1 MENKTNTIKN
11 ELTQFTGTE
20 NYYRYHDLLLTDGVY
35 YLAEAAN
42 CFWLMDAVWAHSS
55 TKGWLGKEDFISC
68 KLNVQDSVGKLTFDD
83 GNKNILASQHI
94 PYTDFPLDKVQLFLV
109 RGEAQFVVMLPSEY

>member
-1 MENKTNTIKN
+1 MENKTITIKN
-11 ELTQFTGTE
+11 ELSQFIGTE
-20 NYYRYHDLLLTDGVY
+20 NYYRYHNLLLTDGAY

-55 TKGWLGKEDFISC
+55 TKRWLGKEDFISC
-68 KLNVQDSVGKLTFDD
+68 KLYVQDSVGKLTFDD

-109 RGEAQFVVMLPSEY
+109 RGEGQFVVMLPSEY